1 MTAPTLKVEVSF
13 ASDPLATSPTWVDVT
28 DRVRNNPG
36 LRTSRGRQSEVA
48 TFSAGSCQLLLDN
61 RDRLFDPLNA
71 SGTYYGQ
78 LTPRRQI
85 RVSAVW
91 DSTTYPMFRG
101 HVVGWPQNYPRTGH
115 DVVVDLEA
123 YDALA
128 WLAETELPNPVTSYA
143 ESVGAV
149 RYFRLADTS
158 GVADVY
164 ANASLAYAGGVVP
177 ATMQLAPAGT
187 APALVYT
194 GVEALVGT
202 YETVR
207 NGGAFSVAFWV
218 QTTTVGVSSTSWRSI
233 LSRGGATASSY
244 LTRIG
249 IDDTG
254 VIRYSGFDFNPGSRP
269 AASSSVSVADGVPHY
284 VVITQDNIGPTIY
297 VDGVDV
303 TTALTNAPSSIWVLD
318 VAYGS
323 SGDVAFIG
331 DLADIA
337 YFDAELTSAQVNEL
351 YGLSYGFR
359 LQSTATRAGR
369 VLDGVGWPASWRSL
383 STTTRGE
390 CWDINYEGRS
400 ALAELQ
406 TIAATEQGRMFADK
420 DNAVT
425 LHSRYAAIEDTRGAT
440 VQATFSDDL
449 DGADAVA
456 LLLSATLWLDTAFDT
471 ARIAYTEFNGFEY
484 NDKDVANEVRVSC
497 IYGTETASDATSVTA
512 YGLQSATVSTQ
523 LLNLKLAQD
532 MAAGL
537 VQQRKDPKIRA
548 RPLTIVG
555 QTQDTYWPT
564 LLGLEIGDRIKIE
577 TTPLGVGSQIVQE
590 LTIERISWSIAN
602 GLWELELT
610 GSPVPVGFFL
620 LDTSSL
626 DTGILGF

>member
-1 MTAPTLKVEVSF
+1 MTTPTLKVEVSF
-13 ASDPLATSPTWVDVT
+13 ASAPLATSPTWVDVT
-28 DRVRNNPG
+28 SRVRQAPG
-36 LRTSRGRQSEVA
+36 LSISRGRQSEVA

-91 DSTTYPMFRG
+91 SGVTYPMFRG
-101 HVVGWPQNYPRTGH
+101 HVTGWPQAYPRVGT

-143 ESVGAV
+143 DSVGAV
-149 RYFRLADTS
+149 RFYRQGDDV
-158 GVADVY
+158 GVSDVF
-164 ANASLAYAGGVVP
+164 NNPQLAYAGGIIP
-177 ATMQLAPAGT
+177 TTTQLAPAGT

-194 GVEALVGT
+194 GTEALVGT

-207 NGGAFSVAFWV
+207 SGGAFSVAFWV
-218 QTTTVGVSSTSWRSI
+218 QTTTAGVSSTSWRSI

-244 LTRIG
+244 SVRIG
-249 IDDTG
+249 IDNTG
-254 VIRYSGFDFNPGSRP
+254 AVRYSGSDFTPGSRP
-269 AASSSVSVADGVPHY
+269 AVSSSVSVTDGAPHF
-284 VVITQDNIGPTIY
+284 VVITQDNVGPTIY

-303 TTALTNAPSSIWVLD
+303 STAVALAPSSMWVLD

-331 DLADIA
+331 SIADIA
-337 YFDAELTSAQVNEL
+337 YFDTELSLAQVQEL
-351 YGLSYGFR
+351 YGLSYAFR
-359 LQSTATRAGR
+359 LQTTANRAGR
-369 VLDGVGWPASWRSL
+369 VLDGVGWPSAWRSL

-420 DNAVT
+420 ENKLT
-425 LHSRYAAIEDTRGAT
+425 LQSRYAPLEDTRGKT
-440 VQATFSDDL
+440 VQATFSDD
-449 DGADAVA
+449 GAG
-456 LLLSATLWLDTAFDT
+456 TT
-471 ARIAYTEFNGFEY
+471 YTDFTGFEY

-497 IYGTETASDATSVTA
+497 VYGTGTVQDSTSITN
-512 YGLQSATVSTQ
+512 YGLQTTSVSTQ
-523 LLNLKLAQD
+523 LQTIKLAED

-537 VQQRKDPKIRA
+537 VQQRKEPKIRA
-548 RPLTIVG
+548 RPLSTLG
-555 QTQDTYWPT
+555 QTQTTQWPT

-577 TTPLGVGSQIVQE
+577 ITPLGVGAQVAQE
-590 LTIERISWSIAN
+590 LIIERISWSITADR
-602 GLWELELT
+602 WELDIT
-610 GSPVPVGFFL
+610 GSPAPTEFFL